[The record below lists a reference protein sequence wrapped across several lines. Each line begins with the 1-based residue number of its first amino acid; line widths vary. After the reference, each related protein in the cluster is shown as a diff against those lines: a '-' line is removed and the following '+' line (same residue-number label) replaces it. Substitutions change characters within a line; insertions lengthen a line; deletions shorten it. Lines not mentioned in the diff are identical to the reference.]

1 MPRKAKSANSD
12 SQSEAVEAALRKNRR
27 GRRGRRHRGRAGIN
41 EKIRQLIRH
50 SKEQGYLTFDD
61 INEALPESVEN
72 QEEIDNVLSI
82 LQNLEIEILEPDQV
96 DDFKQRMEE
105 AEEEE
110 TRSSQHDILDDPVR
124 MYLKQMGQVPLLTR
138 EQEVEISKRIENAEL
153 KAQTALFEASAV
165 GAYIAT
171 LGAKLLTREE
181 RFDRIVIDKKIDSRE
196 AYFKS
201 LPKLVETTQKA
212 EAGVA
217 EAWQE
222 YLKARTEADRKRIL
236 SKFRKRENLL
246 RANFSKFFFK
256 LKVYEEYLE
265 QLQPA
270 LSEIENLNAQLERA
284 KHPKTKKDAAI
295 DTKAIQA
302 RFKQLEAA
310 QRIAPAQLLAVVAQT
325 MVHVREAHKAKT
337 EMVEANLRLVISIAK
352 KYTNRGLSFLDL
364 IQEGNMGLMKAV
376 EKFEYRRGYKF
387 STYATWWIRQ
397 AITRSI
403 ADQARTIRIP
413 VHMIETLNKVM
424 QVQKQLLQEFGHEPT
439 PEEVAD
445 EMNLPVERVQQIMK
459 MAQQPISLQSPV
471 GDGDDTSFGD
481 FIEDKSAENPYDM
494 TAFSLLREKI
504 IDVLDSLTERE
515 RRVLSLRFGL
525 VDGYSRTLEEV
536 GKQFKVTRER
546 IRQIEAK
553 ALRKMRHPTRIR
565 QLHGFFDA
573 EQIDNAQNLMKVAA
587 TPLSARSP
595 VQRAGAFPLY
605 RPSPRPTLPF
615 LWHRTPPSRSWEWA
629 PRNSSSS
636 WSSCS
641 CSSAAPSFPV
651 SPRASASRSK
661 NSRRL
666 PRMSPKPRSQPPKP
680 PRRKSPLRL
689 LPPPPRP
696 PDPLPATAVE
706 RRPRRARWRA
716 FLLPTPPSDCTRRP
730 STASRGPRWISL
742 VDTPK
747 RRRFVSV
754 GETPPPSLPRAPQTW
769 RTFSVIF
776 RTTSAS
782 ISAPPT
788 HSFTSRARESS
799 CGSHPSSHSTPPRA
813 RCSPWATKPNACSA
827 APRVTSPP
835 SAR

>member
-1 MPRKAKSANSD
+1 MSRKAKSAAAD
-12 SQSEAVEAALRKNRR
+12 THSEAVEAVIEKTASAPTEAAT
-27 GRRGRRHRGRAGIN
+27 GPDIPAGGIN
-41 EKIRQLIRH
+41 DKIRHLIRL

-96 DDFKQRMEE
+96 DDYKQRMEE

-110 TRSSQHDILDDPVR
+110 SRSSQHDILDDPVR

-153 KAQTALFEASAV
+153 KAQEALFQATII
-165 GAYIAT
+165 GNYIVT
-171 LGAKLLTREE
+171 LGQKLIDRQE
-181 RFDRIVIDKKIDSRE
+181 RFDRVVIDKKIDSRE
-196 AYFKS
+196 SYFKG
-201 LPKLVETTQKA
+201 LEKLVLSTRKA
-212 EAGVA
+212 EEAVA
-217 EAWQE
+217 DSWQE
-222 YLKARTEADRKRIL
+222 YLKAKSDAERK
-236 SKFRKRENLL
+236 KVMAKHKKRETTL
-246 RANFSKFFFK
+246 RSHFGKFFFK
-256 LKVYEEYLE
+256 LKVYEEFLE
-265 QLQPA
+265 QLRPV
-270 LSEIENLNAQLERA
+270 LEEIESLDQQLERA
-284 KHPKTKKDAAI
+284 KHPKSKKDATI
-295 DTKAIQA
+295 DTKVIQH
-302 RFKQLEAA
+302 RLKQIETIH
-310 QRIAPAQLLAVVAQT
+310 RIDPAELLKVVTQT
-325 MVHVREAHKAKT
+325 RVHVREAHQAKT

-424 QVQKQLLQEFGHEPT
+424 QVQKQLLQEYGHEPT

-525 VDGYSRTLEEV
+525 IDGYSRTLEEV

-587 TPLSARSP
+587 TSGLPNRQPPVPGLPGRPALPSGLPQRPATPSGSSAANLPP
-595 VQRAGAFPLY
+595 VL
-605 RPSPRPTLPF
+605 PRPTPL
-615 LWHRTPPSRSWEWA
+615 
-629 PRNSSSS
+629 
-636 WSSCS
+636 
-641 CSSAAPSFPV
+641 
-651 SPRASASRSK
+651 
-661 NSRRL
+661 
-666 PRMSPKPRSQPPKP
+666 KP
-680 PRRKSPLRL
+680 
-689 LPPPPRP
+689 
-696 PDPLPATAVE
+696 
-706 RRPRRARWRA
+706 
-716 FLLPTPPSDCTRRP
+716 
-730 STASRGPRWISL
+730 
-742 VDTPK
+742 
-747 RRRFVSV
+747 
-754 GETPPPSLPRAPQTW
+754 
-769 RTFSVIF
+769 
-776 RTTSAS
+776 
-782 ISAPPT
+782 
-788 HSFTSRARESS
+788 
-799 CGSHPSSHSTPPRA
+799 
-813 RCSPWATKPNACSA
+813 
-827 APRVTSPP
+827 
-835 SAR
+835 

>member
-1 MPRKAKSANSD
+1 VRPSGCPWLSDFFSYIMPRKAKSAD
-12 SQSEAVEAALRKNRR
+12 TDAQSEAVETAIAQTQNAAPDGSAVPELPA
-27 GRRGRRHRGRAGIN
+27 GGIN
-41 EKIRQLIRH
+41 DKIRNLIRL

-61 INEALPESVEN
+61 INEALPDSVEN
-72 QEEIDNVLSI
+72 QDEIDNVLSI

-96 DDFKQRMEE
+96 EDYKQRQEE

-110 TRSSQHDILDDPVR
+110 SRSSQHDILDDPVR

-153 KAQTALFEASAV
+153 KAQEALFEAATV
-165 GAYIAT
+165 GRCIAT
-171 LGAKLLTREE
+171 LGAKLLNREE
-181 RFDRIVIDKKIDSRE
+181 RFDRIVIDKKIESRE
-196 AYFKS
+196 NYFKN
-201 LPKLVETTQKA
+201 LPKLVEAAQKG
-212 EAGVA
+212 EISVA
-217 EAWQE
+217 EAWDE
-222 YLKARTEADRKRIL
+222 YQKTRDEPGKKRVL
-236 SKFRKRENLL
+236 AKFHKRENALKSG
-246 RANFSKFFFK
+246 FGKFFFK

-265 QLQPA
+265 QLQP
-270 LSEIENLNAQLERA
+270 LLTEIEGLFEQLDRA
-284 KHPKTKKDAAI
+284 KNPKTKKDAAI
-295 DTKAIQA
+295 DSKAITA
-302 RFKQLEAA
+302 RLKQIEVE
-310 QRIAPAQLLAVVAQT
+310 QRIAPERLLEVVKQT
-325 MVHVREAHKAKT
+325 FVHVREAHKAKT

-481 FIEDKSAENPYDM
+481 FIEDKSADNPYDM

-525 VDGYSRTLEEV
+525 IDGYSRTLEEV

-573 EQIDNAQNLMKVAA
+573 EQLDNAQNLLKQVAMK
-587 TPLSARSP
+587 
-595 VQRAGAFPLY
+595 
-605 RPSPRPTLPF
+605 
-615 LWHRTPPSRSWEWA
+615 
-629 PRNSSSS
+629 
-636 WSSCS
+636 
-641 CSSAAPSFPV
+641 
-651 SPRASASRSK
+651 
-661 NSRRL
+661 
-666 PRMSPKPRSQPPKP
+666 KP
-680 PRRKSPLRL
+680 
-689 LPPPPRP
+689 
-696 PDPLPATAVE
+696 
-706 RRPRRARWRA
+706 
-716 FLLPTPPSDCTRRP
+716 
-730 STASRGPRWISL
+730 
-742 VDTPK
+742 
-747 RRRFVSV
+747 
-754 GETPPPSLPRAPQTW
+754 GE
-769 RTFSVIF
+769 
-776 RTTSAS
+776 
-782 ISAPPT
+782 SAPPMPT
-788 HSFTSRARESS
+788 
-799 CGSHPSSHSTPPRA
+799 
-813 RCSPWATKPNACSA
+813 N
-827 APRVTSPP
+827 
-835 SAR
+835 